1 MPLFESPLLLNLY
14 ILYFPMP
21 SLLFFYLFSKH
32 SSEGQKAAEF
42 FTKISQYSSPEFF
55 TKYHKKQKAAEFFTK
70 YHN

>member
-1 MPLFESPLLLNLY
+1 
-14 ILYFPMP
+14 MP